1 MRTTGMNSLMCQQM
15 GSAGC
20 HSLKFDIFNHLETQN
35 TVLIKENIFFQGL
48 SMIGLKKPMLLFTVF
63 GMWKAINN
71 YMINE
76 WTFQVRKS
84 VQKVQAGKLR
94 VCSRNGHGQNI
105 GYMKVQ

>member
-1 MRTTGMNSLMCQQM
+1 MCQQM

-35 TVLIKENIFFQGL
+35 IVLIKENIFFQGL
-48 SMIGLKKPMLLFTVF
+48 SMIGLKNQCYCLVF

-84 VQKVQAGKLR
+84 V
-94 VCSRNGHGQNI
+94 
-105 GYMKVQ
+105 